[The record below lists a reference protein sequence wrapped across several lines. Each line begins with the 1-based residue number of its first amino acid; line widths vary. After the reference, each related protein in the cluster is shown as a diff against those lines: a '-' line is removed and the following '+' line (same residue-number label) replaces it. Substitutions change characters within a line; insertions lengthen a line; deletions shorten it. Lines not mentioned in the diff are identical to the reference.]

1 MRTLACGLMAAC
13 LVALTGCGITG
24 TWRTN
29 TVEPSSAR
37 EKFELG
43 SVTLNSDHTYVA
55 EAQYSGKT
63 AKREGTWTFDHGK
76 LTFKGKDGHER
87 TYNAEL
93 IDMGSRLRVETE
105 SHGSKVVA
113 IMKRE

>member
-55 EAQYSGKT
+55 EAQ
-63 AKREGTWTFDHGK
+63 
-76 LTFKGKDGHER
+76 
-87 TYNAEL
+87 
-93 IDMGSRLRVETE
+93 
-105 SHGSKVVA
+105 
-113 IMKRE
+113 